1 MIDEQDGVAVR
12 HQVVHDAVQAHDVR
26 RVQTD
31 GRLVEDVQHARR
43 PVPHRAGKLHPLAL
57 PRGERGGRPVEGQV
71 GEPQVPQAPCHGVER
86 LADAVRHGPHLLRQ
100 RAGDAV
106 HPFDE
111 LRQGQPADPVEGDAA
126 HPRRPRGLRQARSAA
141 LGADSLLQKLLHP
154 LHALFVLHL
163 RERVFDGIDG
173 VVVGE
178 VHLPRHVG
186 ALRLVQDMLFLG
198 GAMVDDVLLPVR
210 QVPEGHVRPHAHRP
224 ADVRHER
231 PHQAVPGGHRALV
244 DGQGFVGDKGGFV
257 DGPHRPRSAATPAGP
272 LAVEGQLLGRGRVK
286 TLAAGRAR
294 QLPLRRDGQ
303 GRLQAVAVGTHVVR
317 KAGEHQA
324 DAVQQLRPRA
334 EGGTDAGDARPLM
347 QGQGRRDVKDLVHVR
362 LCRLRHPPPRVG
374 GQGVQIAPGALR
386 VQDSEGQRGLAGPR
400 HPGYS
405 YDFIQRNIHV
415 DVLQVVHPRA
425 ADLDFL
431 GRPPVVSHG
440 SHPLSSSSPRR
451 RKVLA
456 FPAPGTS

>member
-1 MIDEQDGVAVR
+1 
-12 HQVVHDAVQAHDVR
+12 
-26 RVQTD
+26 
-31 GRLVEDVQHARR
+31 
-43 PVPHRAGKLHPLAL
+43 
-57 PRGERGGRPVEGQV
+57 
-71 GEPQVPQAPCHGVER
+71 
-86 LADAVRHGPHLLRQ
+86 
-100 RAGDAV
+100 
-106 HPFDE
+106 
-111 LRQGQPADPVEGDAA
+111 
-126 HPRRPRGLRQARSAA
+126 
-141 LGADSLLQKLLHP
+141 
-154 LHALFVLHL
+154 
-163 RERVFDGIDG
+163 
-173 VVVGE
+173 
-178 VHLPRHVG
+178 
-186 ALRLVQDMLFLG
+186 
-198 GAMVDDVLLPVR
+198 MVDDVLLPVR

-224 ADVRHER
+224 ADVRHEG
-231 PHQAVPGGHRALV
+231 PHQAVPRGHRSLV

-257 DGPHRPRSAATPAGP
+257 DGPHRPRSAAAPAGP
-272 LAVEGQLLGRGRVK
+272 LAVEGQLLGRGRIE
-286 TLAAGRAR
+286 TFAASRAR

-386 VQDSEGQRGLAGPR
+386 VQDAEGQRGLAGPR

-405 YDFIQRNIHV
+405 HDFVQRNVHI

-431 GRPPVVSHG
+431 GRPCLVAHG
-440 SHPLSSSSPRR
+440 SHLPYMLCLCTRYLGNMPEAAEIFVMPKPRSSVSPGYC
-451 RKVLA
+451 A
-456 FPAPGTS
+456 GSPAVP